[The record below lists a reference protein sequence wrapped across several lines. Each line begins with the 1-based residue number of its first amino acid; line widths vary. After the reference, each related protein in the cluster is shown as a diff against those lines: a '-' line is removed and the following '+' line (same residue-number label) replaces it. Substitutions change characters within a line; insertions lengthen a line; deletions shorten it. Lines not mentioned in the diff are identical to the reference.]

1 MTLGEKI
8 RQVRL
13 ERGLTQKQLA
23 GDRITRNQLS
33 QIENDLAQPSMR
45 TLEYLAAGLGVDAG
59 WLMTQEDGDAA
70 QARLTEARDL
80 FREGRWAE
88 CMERTG
94 TLTGEEALLMRS
106 ICARRVAE
114 QALGDE
120 RFSEAGAY
128 AEQAL
133 ECYARCLYPEP
144 SLQIAAAGIS
154 ARCAAAEKR
163 DTGEAF
169 EAYRQIFLQQQ
180 TGVQYHLTMARYDLE
195 QEHIQAAEREIWSI
209 ADLPEE
215 SRAEYLILR
224 GRIAA
229 KKEQYEN
236 AILYLQQAREV
247 EGLSRLLRRELLLAL
262 ERCYSETQQYKQAYE
277 CAAAQREL

>member
-1 MTLGEKI
+1 
-8 RQVRL
+8 
-13 ERGLTQKQLA
+13 
-23 GDRITRNQLS
+23 
-33 QIENDLAQPSMR
+33 
-45 TLEYLAAGLGVDAG
+45 
-59 WLMTQEDGDAA
+59 
-70 QARLTEARDL
+70 
-80 FREGRWAE
+80 
-88 CMERTG
+88 MERTG

-106 ICARRVAE
+106 ICARRLAE
-114 QALGDE
+114 QALDDE

-133 ECYARCLYPEP
+133 ECNARCLYPEP

-163 DTGEAF
+163 DAGEAF

>member
-23 GDRITRNQLS
+23 GNRITRNQLS
-33 QIENDLAQPSMR
+33 QIENDLTQPSMR

-70 QARLTEARDL
+70 QKRLTEAREL
-80 FREGRWAE
+80 FREGRYAE

-106 ICARRVAE
+106 ICAYRLAE
-114 QALGDE
+114 QALNDE
-120 RFSEAGAY
+120 RFSEASAY

-133 ECYARCLYPEP
+133 ECNARCLYTNP
-144 SLQIAAAGIS
+144 SLQIAAARVS
-154 ARCAAAEKR
+154 ARCASAEKK
-163 DTGEAF
+163 EAQAAF
-169 EAYRQIFLQQQ
+169 EAYHQIFLRQQAS
-180 TGVQYHLTMARYDLE
+180 VQYHLTMARYNLE

-236 AILYLQQAREV
+236 AILYLQQAQEA
-247 EGLSRLLRRELLLAL
+247 EGLPRLLKRELLLAL

>member
-70 QARLTEARDL
+70 QTRLTEARDL

-106 ICARRVAE
+106 ICARRLAE
-114 QALGDE
+114 QALDDE
-120 RFSEAGAY
+120 RFSEAGAGM
-128 AEQAL
+128 QCTL
-133 ECYARCLYPEP
+133 
-144 SLQIAAAGIS
+144 SLSGAFTPDRGGGHFRPMRGS
-154 ARCAAAEKR
+154 REKR
-163 DTGEAF
+163 
-169 EAYRQIFLQQQ
+169 
-180 TGVQYHLTMARYDLE
+180 
-195 QEHIQAAEREIWSI
+195 
-209 ADLPEE
+209 
-215 SRAEYLILR
+215 
-224 GRIAA
+224 
-229 KKEQYEN
+229 
-236 AILYLQQAREV
+236 
-247 EGLSRLLRRELLLAL
+247 RR
-262 ERCYSETQQYKQAYE
+262 RDI
-277 CAAAQREL
+277 

>member
-59 WLMTQEDGDAA
+59 WLMTQEDGDTA
-70 QARLTEARDL
+70 QTRLTEARDL

-106 ICARRVAE
+106 ICARR
-114 QALGDE
+114 L
-120 RFSEAGAY
+120 

-133 ECYARCLYPEP
+133 ECTARCLYPEP

>member
-106 ICARRVAE
+106 IWRR
-114 QALGDE
+114 AL
-120 RFSEAGAY
+120 
-128 AEQAL
+128 
-133 ECYARCLYPEP
+133 
-144 SLQIAAAGIS
+144 
-154 ARCAAAEKR
+154 
-163 DTGEAF
+163 
-169 EAYRQIFLQQQ
+169 
-180 TGVQYHLTMARYDLE
+180 
-195 QEHIQAAEREIWSI
+195 
-209 ADLPEE
+209 
-215 SRAEYLILR
+215 LR
-224 GRIAA
+224 GRRVCGAGA
-229 KKEQYEN
+229 GMQC
-236 AILYLQQAREV
+236 ALSLSGAFAPDRGGGHFRAMRGSREK
-247 EGLSRLLRRELLLAL
+247 RHRRGI
-262 ERCYSETQQYKQAYE
+262 
-277 CAAAQREL
+277 

>member
-33 QIENDLAQPSMR
+33 QIENDLTQPSMR

-70 QARLTEARDL
+70 QKRLTEAREL
-80 FREGRWAE
+80 FREGRYAE

-106 ICARRVAE
+106 ICAYRLAE
-114 QALGDE
+114 QALNDE
-120 RFSEAGAY
+120 RFSEASAY

-133 ECYARCLYPEP
+133 ECNARCLYTNP
-144 SLQIAAAGIS
+144 SLQIAAARVS
-154 ARCAAAEKR
+154 ARCAAAEKK
-163 DTGEAF
+163 EAQAAF
-169 EAYRQIFLQQQ
+169 ETYHQIFLRQQAS
-180 TGVQYHLTMARYDLE
+180 VQYHLTMARFDLE

-236 AILYLQQAREV
+236 AILYLQQAQEA
-247 EGLSRLLRRELLLAL
+247 EGLPRLLKRELLLAL

>member
-13 ERGLTQKQLA
+13 ERGLTQKHCGRPHHEESA
-23 GDRITRNQLS
+23 S

-59 WLMTQEDGDAA
+59 WLMTQEDGDTA

-106 ICARRVAE
+106 ICARRLAE
-114 QALGDE
+114 QALDDE

-133 ECYARCLYPEP
+133 ECNARCLYPEP

-154 ARCAAAEKR
+154 ARCAAAEKKR
-163 DTGEAF
+163 H
-169 EAYRQIFLQQQ
+169 R
-180 TGVQYHLTMARYDLE
+180 
-195 QEHIQAAEREIWSI
+195 
-209 ADLPEE
+209 
-215 SRAEYLILR
+215 R
-224 GRIAA
+224 GI
-229 KKEQYEN
+229 
-236 AILYLQQAREV
+236 
-247 EGLSRLLRRELLLAL
+247 
-262 ERCYSETQQYKQAYE
+262 
-277 CAAAQREL
+277 